1 MQTYLA
7 QLKLPGSVDAIN
19 DPVGAQFPDLA
30 SVVNQATPIVL
41 MICGLL
47 LFGYLLWGGF
57 DYLTA
62 MGDPEKAA
70 AGRARITYAV
80 LGFVVVFGAYW
91 LTQIISYMFGN
102 LGIF

>member
-1 MQTYLA
+1 MPTYLA
-7 QLKLPGSVDAIN
+7 QLTLPGSLNAIN

-41 MICGLL
+41 MIAGFL

-57 DYLTA
+57 EFLTA

-80 LGFVVVFGAYW
+80 VGFVIVFGAYW